1 MFDMAVFV
9 LRGLIPL
16 EEVVWPSSRTDKT
29 WVMVLWSPMV
39 LDWFPT
45 TGGVL
50 MWRGTECI
58 EPGGGCMGGVFG
70 GL

>member
-1 MFDMAVFV
+1 
-9 LRGLIPL
+9 
-16 EEVVWPSSRTDKT
+16 
-29 WVMVLWSPMV
+29 MV